1 MFLVGLFNTMNAILV
16 TGATGFLGSSLVKR
30 LLLDRFKVIALYRG
44 RHGFLSGVN
53 DSNLVFINSFDV
65 SKLSTLNIKTIYHL
79 ASSIPSNDHSS
90 YGYHYD
96 SNVELTKKVIN
107 IAKKINIR
115 QFVFASTG
123 SVFFK
128 SDNNIFSENTCVN
141 PQTNYGLTKY
151 IAEKNI
157 QMELRSSGVQIS
169 IIRFPSIFGL
179 NNSCGIIK
187 AFYKLAARND
197 DIYVYDNGEKFRSL
211 IYIDDAIDILFRV
224 YANINSLNKFE
235 IFMAGSNNYLKVG
248 YIAETLVDQLNSK
261 SKVYKIN
268 EHLDSSFD
276 GIVDISKAKKK
287 LDFNPSSIES
297 GVKKY
302 ISAMKKA

>member
-1 MFLVGLFNTMNAILV
+1 
-16 TGATGFLGSSLVKR
+16 
-30 LLLDRFKVIALYRG
+30 
-44 RHGFLSGVN
+44 
-53 DSNLVFINSFDV
+53 
-65 SKLSTLNIKTIYHL
+65 
-79 ASSIPSNDHSS
+79 
-90 YGYHYD
+90 
-96 SNVELTKKVIN
+96 
-107 IAKKINIR
+107 
-115 QFVFASTG
+115 
-123 SVFFK
+123 
-128 SDNNIFSENTCVN
+128 
-141 PQTNYGLTKY
+141 
-151 IAEKNI
+151 
-157 QMELRSSGVQIS
+157 MELRSSGVQIS